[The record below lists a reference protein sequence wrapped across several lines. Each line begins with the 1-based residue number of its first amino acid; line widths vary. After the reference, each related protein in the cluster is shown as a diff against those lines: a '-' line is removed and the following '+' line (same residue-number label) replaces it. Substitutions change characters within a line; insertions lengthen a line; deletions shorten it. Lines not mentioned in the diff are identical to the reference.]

1 MKIQLNTYNVFT
13 KITDTVA
20 ASTILLFVQSLSFEG
35 FVVKIKFFQEGK
47 KLVDRI
53 ILGRYWYLVLIS
65 SHPDYFWKI
74 GNVYRPEALYIVVF
88 NFIFSG
94 RITGITC

>member
-20 ASTILLFVQSLSFEG
+20 ASKILLFMQSLSFEG

-53 ILGRYWYLVLIS
+53 ILG
-65 SHPDYFWKI
+65 
-74 GNVYRPEALYIVVF
+74 E
-88 NFIFSG
+88 
-94 RITGITC
+94 